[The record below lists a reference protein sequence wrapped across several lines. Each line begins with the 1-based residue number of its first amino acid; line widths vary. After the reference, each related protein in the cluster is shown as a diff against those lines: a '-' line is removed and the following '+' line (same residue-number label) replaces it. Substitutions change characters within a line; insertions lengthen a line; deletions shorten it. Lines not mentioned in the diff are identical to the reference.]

1 MSDEIDHAVLVSPE
15 SRAAFADALRRMLR
29 SPEVSAHLSQYL
41 SRLMEPPARLV
52 PPAATT
58 LAALHGVPRG

>member
-1 MSDEIDHAVLVSPE
+1 MSDEIDYAVLNSREV
-15 SRAAFADALRRMLR
+15 RAAFADAAARALL
-29 SPEVSAHLSQYL
+29 SLPVSRHLSQYL
-41 SRLMEPPARLV
+41 SRLMERPDRLV